1 MPYGSAEPPPELASA
16 GVQTVA
22 GGRGDRPA
30 GGRLFGRLCGWRRRY
45 PLGDFAAVTCRRVVR
60 VGENDTVFVGL
71 RRNPGRVMEVSYF
84 NRRSDYS
91 QAWGVAS
98 PLAEATGLPLEEM
111 KS

>member
-1 MPYGSAEPPPELASA
+1 
-16 GVQTVA
+16 
-22 GGRGDRPA
+22 
-30 GGRLFGRLCGWRRRY
+30 
-45 PLGDFAAVTCRRVVR
+45 VVR